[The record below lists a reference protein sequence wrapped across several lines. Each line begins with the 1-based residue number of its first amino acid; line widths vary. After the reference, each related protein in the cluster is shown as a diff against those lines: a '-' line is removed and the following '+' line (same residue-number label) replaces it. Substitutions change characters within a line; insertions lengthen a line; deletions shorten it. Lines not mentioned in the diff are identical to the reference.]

1 MFQVD
6 SQTNDRDGDLKDL
19 EYLGDGLWAYAW
31 NSMYY
36 NASSRNDFNYK
47 YGEGLVRI
55 LDTNDMSFFSTM
67 SFTESNVRIDSMELQ
82 KLEDD
87 FMIIIDTTSSS
98 PTYQLCPI
106 PEPLN

>member
-1 MFQVD
+1 MRGMPMNYTE
-6 SQTNDRDGDLKDL
+6 SNR
-19 EYLGDGLWAYAW
+19 
-31 NSMYY
+31 NSFF
-36 NASSRNDFNYK
+36 SKS
-47 YGEGLVRI
+47 GEGLVRI
-55 LDTNDMSFFSTM
+55 FDTNDMSFFSTM

-87 FMIIIDTTSSS
+87 FMIIIDTTSLS